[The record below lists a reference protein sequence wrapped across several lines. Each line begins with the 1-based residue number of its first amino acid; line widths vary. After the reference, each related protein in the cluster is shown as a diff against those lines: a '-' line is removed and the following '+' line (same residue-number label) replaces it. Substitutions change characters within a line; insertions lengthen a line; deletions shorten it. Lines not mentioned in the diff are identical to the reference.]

1 MRPRPEQQKERV
13 IVKILFCGLGGIGQR
28 HLRNLRLLLSDALE
42 VHAYRVRGQRI
53 KLRDNLTGDE
63 GADLEKAFAI
73 QVHHELAD
81 ALAHKPEAVF
91 ICNPNALH
99 VPVALECARA
109 GVAVFMEKPLASDL
123 TGLDELLAEV
133 EKRKLLFHVGYNFRF
148 HPGLQR
154 LKTLLEDG
162 FFGRLVSVRSEIGE
176 YLPNWHRYED
186 YRQMYAARADQGGG
200 VILAQI
206 HEMDLIY
213 WYFGLPRSVSTHGG
227 HLSGLEIDVEDS
239 ASSLMRFEG
248 ERGCFP
254 LLLHQDFVQR
264 PPSRKFRIV
273 GDAGCAE
280 MDLIANRLCVYDKSG
295 ELCEQNDFADFN
307 RNDMFLDQARH
318 FLDCLNTGNKP
329 VVDLIAGLQSLRL
342 ALAARRSLRLGCEV
356 QLSEVSIHGQR

>member
-1 MRPRPEQQKERV
+1 M
-13 IVKILFCGLGGIGQR
+13 KILFCGLGGIGQR
-28 HLRNLRLLLSDALE
+28 HLRNLRLLLGESLE

-53 KLRDNLTGDE
+53 KLRDNLTVDE
-63 GADLEKAFAI
+63 GADLEKDYGI
-73 QVHHELAD
+73 QVHHELAA
-81 ALAHKPEAVF
+81 ALAQQPEAVF

-123 TGLDELLAEV
+123 NGLDELLIEV
-133 EKRKLLFHVGYNFRF
+133 EKRNLLFHVGYNFRF

-200 VILAQI
+200 VILSQI

-213 WYFGLPRSVSTHGG
+213 WYFGLPRSLSTHGG
-227 HLSGLEIDVEDS
+227 HLSGLQIDVEDS

-264 PPSRKFRIV
+264 PPSRKFRVV

-280 MDLIANRLCVYDKSG
+280 MDLIANRLCVYDAVG
-295 ELCEQNDFADFN
+295 ELCEQNDFAGFN
-307 RNDMFLDQARH
+307 RNDMFLEQARH
-318 FLDCLNTGNKP
+318 FLDCLGSGNKP
-329 VVDLIAGLQSLRL
+329 VVDLMAGVQSLRL
-342 ALAARRSLRLGCEV
+342 ALAARRSLHEGCDV
-356 QLSEVSIHGQR
+356 QLSEVNILGQR

>member
-1 MRPRPEQQKERV
+1 M
-13 IVKILFCGLGGIGQR
+13 KILFCGLGGIGQR
-28 HLRNLRLLLSDALE
+28 HLRNLRLLLGESLE

-53 KLRDNLTGDE
+53 KLRDNLTVDE
-63 GADLEKAFAI
+63 GADLEKDYGI
-73 QVHHELAD
+73 QVHHELAA
-81 ALAHKPEAVF
+81 ALAQQPEAVF

-123 TGLDELLAEV
+123 NGLDELLVEV
-133 EKRKLLFHVGYNFRF
+133 EKRNLLFHVGYPFRF

-200 VILAQI
+200 VILSQI

-213 WYFGLPRSVSTHGG
+213 WYFGLPRSLSTHGG

-280 MDLIANRLCVYDKSG
+280 MDLIANRLCVYDAVG
-295 ELCEQNDFADFN
+295 ELCEQNDFAGFN
-307 RNDMFLDQARH
+307 RNDMFLEQARH
-318 FLDCLNTGNKP
+318 FLDCLGSGNKP
-329 VVDLIAGLQSLRL
+329 VVDLMAGVQSLRL
-342 ALAARRSLRLGCEV
+342 ALAARRSLHEGCEV
-356 QLSEVSIHGQR
+356 QLSEVNILGQR